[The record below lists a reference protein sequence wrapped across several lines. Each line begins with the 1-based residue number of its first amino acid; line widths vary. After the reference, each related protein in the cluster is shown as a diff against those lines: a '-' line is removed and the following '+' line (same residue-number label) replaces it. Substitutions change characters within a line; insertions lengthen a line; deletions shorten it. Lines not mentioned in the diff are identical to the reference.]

1 MQPKFKVGESVRFT
15 GGTFTLT
22 YPDKRV
28 EYTLKGRVG
37 VIKEVINILLSHSY
51 RIDVEIDGKQRQ
63 VFATE
68 KDLESGRIAT
78 PLGDKIE
85 EILKNCPYLTE
96 FSIDESGNYTWKFS
110 KVAPMMGPKDLMKR
124 LQEIGETAVRRA
136 VDEMDRVNVRKGL
149 FIEPIGLC
157 LDPEHRGKIVFKKS
171 ESQMTKER
179 CIKLLES
186 YRAEREK
193 VAKGRKFERCLRD
206 SVVNEAIERAIELL
220 KEGGK

>member
-28 EYTLKGRVG
+28 EYTLKGHVG
-37 VIKEVINILLSHSY
+37 VIKEVINVLLGSY
-51 RIDVEIDGKQRQ
+51 RVDVEIDGKQRQ

-78 PLGDKIE
+78 PFSSMIENIEKMARNACLSAIIDKSLKDMKHVIDLFEKGKEFGKDCTVTYE
-85 EILKNCPYLTE
+85 EKDGRILIKNQQEYAKQP
-96 FSIDESGNYTWKFS
+96 ESK
-110 KVAPMMGPKDLMKR
+110 
-124 LQEIGETAVRRA
+124 
-136 VDEMDRVNVRKGL
+136 
-149 FIEPIGLC
+149 
-157 LDPEHRGKIVFKKS
+157 
-171 ESQMTKER
+171 MTKER

-220 KEGGK
+220 KEGGN

>member
-37 VIKEVINILLSHSY
+37 VIKEVINVLLSHSY
-51 RIDVEIDGKQRQ
+51 RVDVEIDGKQRQ

-68 KDLESGRIAT
+68 KDLESGRIGT
-78 PLGDKIE
+78 PFSSMIEDIEKMARNACLSAIIDKSLKDMKHVIDLFEKGKEFGKDCTVTYE
-85 EILKNCPYLTE
+85 EKDGRILIKNQQEYAKQP
-96 FSIDESGNYTWKFS
+96 ESK
-110 KVAPMMGPKDLMKR
+110 
-124 LQEIGETAVRRA
+124 
-136 VDEMDRVNVRKGL
+136 
-149 FIEPIGLC
+149 
-157 LDPEHRGKIVFKKS
+157 
-171 ESQMTKER
+171 MTKER

-206 SVVNEAIERAIELL
+206 GVVNEAIERAIELL

>member
-1 MQPKFKVGESVRFT
+1 MT
-15 GGTFTLT
+15 H
-22 YPDKRV
+22 PDKRV

-37 VIKEVINILLSHSY
+37 KVKSVSGSVFGLTYCVE
-51 RIDVEIDGKQRQ
+51 VEIDGKKRQ
-63 VFATE
+63 VFASE
-68 KDLESGRIAT
+68 QNLESGRIAT

-85 EILKNCPYLTE
+85 EILSKFPYLTE
-96 FSIDESGNYTWKFS
+96 FSMDERGNYTWRFS
-110 KVAPMMGPKDLMKR
+110 KVAPVKDPMDLIKR
-124 LQEIGETAVRRA
+124 LEAVGEAAVKRA
-136 VDEMDRVNVRKGL
+136 YDEMDRVNVREKL
-149 FIEPIGLC
+149 RIKPIGLC
-157 LDPEHRGKIVFKKS
+157 LDPEHRGKIVFEKE
-171 ESQMTKER
+171 ESKMTKER